1 MVLLLDVTELLNKT
15 TMNYQTILKIWKR
28 TIPTSVYDTNITLM
42 PTLLNVKRKEK
53 MKEGDYKPIYL
64 RK

>member
-1 MVLLLDVTELLNKT
+1 
-15 TMNYQTILKIWKR
+15 MNYQTILKIWKR
-28 TIPTSVYDTNITLM
+28 TVPISVYDTNIILM